1 MTTEATKE
9 ELNQIYECAVR
20 IADFPQLVKDLV
32 GKKVPYNITIEILPL
47 DRFLTKEIV
56 NAAKEL
62 CLEME
67 KMGYPISK
75 KDRIEEYTR
84 R

>member
-20 IADFPQLVKDLV
+20 IVGFPQLVKDLI
-32 GKKVPYNITIEILPL
+32 GKTVSYNITLEILAL
-47 DRFLTKEIV
+47 DKILSKTIV
-56 NAAKEL
+56 NTAKEL

-67 KMGYPISK
+67 KMGYPLK
-75 KDRIEEYTR
+75 EK
-84 R
+84 